1 MRANE
6 KPPQKVLEM
15 QSNMSVLFIA
25 PRHNEEQM
33 ERLQSHCK
41 TQSIHTLT
49 ISKASVSQ
57 AASKFMSRKDTLNT
71 FSSPSRANLML
82 L

>member
-1 MRANE
+1 MRSKWNDY
-6 KPPQKVLEM
+6 KVMVKL
-15 QSNMSVLFIA
+15 N
-25 PRHNEEQM
+25 PY
-33 ERLQSHCK
+33 
-41 TQSIHTLT
+41 TLT